1 MLWPKQ
7 PEWRRLHKDEMNANI
22 AQFRADIRSLKR
34 PPEPLQ
40 LTQIQDE
47 IELRTQYEDY
57 IYKSRQ
63 AQHIH
68 YQVYGPTAVG
78 IASAFIALIAAV
90 AAYATYLSPHSPAL
104 ETQADTVIKII
115 QQSSDQGQAYF
126 KLKAFQDTG
135 LITIGEDKLQ
145 RLLKGWYTPPK

>member
-1 MLWPKQ
+1 MTPNGGCSR
-7 PEWRRLHKDEMNANI
+7 EECNYRIIRRRI
-22 AQFRADIRSLKR
+22 
-34 PPEPLQ
+34 
-40 LTQIQDE
+40 
-47 IELRTQYEDY
+47 
-57 IYKSRQ
+57 
-63 AQHIH
+63 
-68 YQVYGPTAVG
+68 AVG